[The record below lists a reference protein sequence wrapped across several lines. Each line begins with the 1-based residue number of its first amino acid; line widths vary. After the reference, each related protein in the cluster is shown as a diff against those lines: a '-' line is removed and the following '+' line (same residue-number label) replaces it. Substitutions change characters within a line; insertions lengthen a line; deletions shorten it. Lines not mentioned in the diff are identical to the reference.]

1 VNTTIVGE
9 AALDPADAIPPAE
22 AAISTAD
29 AIPPGE
35 AALDPADAIPPGE
48 AALDTALV
56 GALRRVYDP
65 CSQAWS
71 RPMSIYDLGLVRAAS
86 IDEGG
91 LAHITISLTAPF
103 CMAIATIMQATEQR
117 VGELDGVTGV
127 DVQIDTITP
136 WSAELMTEQ
145 GRQWLAQRRRA
156 DRSR

>member
-1 VNTTIVGE
+1 MNAILP
-9 AALDPADAIPPAE
+9 AAAIDTADAIPPA

-29 AIPPGE
+29 ALPP
-35 AALDPADAIPPGE
+35 AAAIP
-48 AALDTALV
+48 TVLV
-56 GALRRVYDP
+56 EALRRVYDP

-86 IDEGG
+86 IDDGG

-127 DVQIDTITP
+127 DVQIDTTTP

-145 GRQWLAQRRRA
+145 GRQWLAQRRRT
-156 DRSR
+156 DRSRAHRGGGV